1 VANSW
6 DSWHPEP
13 KFASHWDRAL

>member
-1 VANSW
+1 LANSW